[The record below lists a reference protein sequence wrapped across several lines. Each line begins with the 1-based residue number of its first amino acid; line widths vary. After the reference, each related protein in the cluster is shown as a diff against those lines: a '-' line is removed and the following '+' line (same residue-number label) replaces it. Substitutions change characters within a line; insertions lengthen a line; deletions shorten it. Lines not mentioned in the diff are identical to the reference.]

1 MAAIAFDH
9 LTATSRRLWP
19 MLAGL
24 GAVMLAGLAA
34 ALFMEA
40 QGHRVTGMTNRVP
53 WGLPHV
59 FAYFLIL
66 AASGALNVAM
76 VASVFRRAAYQPLA
90 PFSALLA
97 MALLAGGLSV
107 LVLDLGRPDR
117 LLLTVAHP
125 NPRSIFAWN
134 IVLYNGFLAV
144 TAAYLVTLLNR
155 RFGRLG
161 LAAGLTM
168 IAFLW
173 RFVLTT
179 GTGTDL
185 GVLVAREPIHSAVM
199 APLFIAFSLAFGLAV
214 FLLLLPAV
222 AWLGDAPADE
232 ALLQRLGRLLAL
244 FVGVSFYLAFVLHA
258 INLYAPQTRAL
269 ERYLLLDGGVY
280 TVLLWGGEVLVGTA
294 LPLLFAYTGRP
305 ITAAAAVVL
314 GGLATLYLYVIVGQ
328 AFPQPLLPGMRLSSS
343 FGDGAVA
350 GYQPSLA
357 ELLLGLGGMAIALLV
372 VLAGCLLLRIMP
384 VSRSARSAA

>member
-1 MAAIAFDH
+1 
-9 LTATSRRLWP
+9 
-19 MLAGL
+19 
-24 GAVMLAGLAA
+24 
-34 ALFMEA
+34 
-40 QGHRVTGMTNRVP
+40 
-53 WGLPHV
+53 
-59 FAYFLIL
+59 
-66 AASGALNVAM
+66 
-76 VASVFRRAAYQPLA
+76 
-90 PFSALLA
+90 
-97 MALLAGGLSV
+97 
-107 LVLDLGRPDR
+107 
-117 LLLTVAHP
+117 
-125 NPRSIFAWN
+125 
-134 IVLYNGFLAV
+134 
-144 TAAYLVTLLNR
+144 
-155 RFGRLG
+155 
-161 LAAGLTM
+161 
-168 IAFLW
+168 
-173 RFVLTT
+173 
-179 GTGTDL
+179 
-185 GVLVAREPIHSAVM
+185 M

-258 INLYAPQTRAL
+258 INLYAPQTRPL
-269 ERYLLLDGGVY
+269 ERFLLLDGGPY
-280 TVLLWGGEVLVGTA
+280 TMLLWGGQVVVGTV
-294 LPLLFAYTGRP
+294 LPLLLAYTGRP

-384 VSRSARSAA
+384 VSKSARSAA

>member
-1 MAAIAFDH
+1 
-9 LTATSRRLWP
+9 
-19 MLAGL
+19 
-24 GAVMLAGLAA
+24 
-34 ALFMEA
+34 
-40 QGHRVTGMTNRVP
+40 MTNRVP

-214 FLLLLPAV
+214 FLLLLPVV

-244 FVGVSFYLAFVLHA
+244 FVGVSFYLAVVLHV

-269 ERYLLLDGGVY
+269 ERYLLLDGGPFRPSWRPPA
-280 TVLLWGGEVLVGTA
+280 LASPRPAHRGT
-294 LPLLFAYTGRP
+294 
-305 ITAAAAVVL
+305 
-314 GGLATLYLYVIVGQ
+314 
-328 AFPQPLLPGMRLSSS
+328 PGVRC
-343 FGDGAVA
+343 ARVERRRA
-350 GYQPSLA
+350 GYGSSHREPRVA
-357 ELLLGLGGMAIALLV
+357 AR
-372 VLAGCLLLRIMP
+372 LRRGP
-384 VSRSARSAA
+384 LSEPGSRT